1 MVKFQP
7 CSDYIII
14 ERAVQAKGIVLP
26 DKAEPV
32 SDDVF
37 YVVSVGPGTKDDPQR
52 CKPKDL
58 ICLVGYINTFS
69 YKGEKVIL
77 ARSRDVVCKIEEE
90 KNE

>member
-1 MVKFQP
+1 MKFQP
-7 CSDYIII
+7 QKDYIII

-37 YVVSVGPGTKDDPQR
+37 YVVKVGPGTKEDPQTV
-52 CKPKDL
+52 KAGDL
-58 ICLVGYINTFS
+58 VCIVGYINTFS

-77 ARSRDVVCKIEEE
+77 ARARDIVCTIKED
-90 KNE
+90 

>member
-1 MVKFQP
+1 MITFNP
-7 CSDYIII
+7 TRDYIVI
-14 ERAVQAKGIVLP
+14 ERAVQAKGIVIP

-37 YVVSVGPGTKDDPQR
+37 YVVKVGPGTKDEPQL
-52 CKPKDL
+52 CKKGDL

-77 ARSRDVVCKIEEE
+77 ARSRDVICKI
-90 KNE
+90 NED